1 MKYAYVITCDE
12 VIRDQDGKASELIC
26 SYNPDTRA
34 GATPE
39 SAKRVKGIIQ
49 WVSTKHAVPIEVNR
63 RSILSPSHVYRRI
76 FMIVCLQQRVQ
87 AEIRKTRI
95 SC

>member
-1 MKYAYVITCDE
+1 M
-12 VIRDQDGKASELIC
+12 ELIC

-49 WVSTKHAVPIEVNR
+49 WVSAEHGVPIQVTVNTHGDY
-63 RSILSPSHVYRRI
+63 L
-76 FMIVCLQQRVQ
+76 
-87 AEIRKTRI
+87 AA
-95 SC
+95 